1 MKHGLASSHKAQ
13 EAPTPDCRGCRLQ
26 AACTRAGLI
35 SAAEGQGTRVTGR
48 RYTLNCGDKLY
59 VRNAPFKALYQICS
73 GALKTQRVTVDGDL
87 VVSGFFLPGDIVG
100 VDAIA
105 EKRFPGEAIAT
116 TECEVCELKFDALLS
131 ASGNSPGLTA
141 WLLSQL
147 SHYARCKDNA
157 LSWPCSRP
165 THHRVLRF
173 FLDLSERLGQASP
186 LHEATFKLPMR
197 KQDIARYLCMTPE
210 TLSRNLQSLRQE
222 GLLLL
227 THNSFTLPDTARAYR
242 ITKT

>member
-1 MKHGLASSHKAQ
+1 MKQGLASSQKAW
-13 EAPTPDCRGCRLQ
+13 AATTPDCCGCRLQ
-26 AACTRAGLI
+26 AACSRAGLI
-35 SAAEGQGTRVTGR
+35 SGEEGEGTSITGR

-59 VRNAPFKALYQICS
+59 VRNAPLKALYQICS

-116 TECEVCELKFDALLS
+116 TECEVCELKFEALMSL
-131 ASGNSPGLTA
+131 SGNSPGLTA

-147 SHYARCKDNA
+147 SHYARRKDNA

-186 LHEATFKLPMR
+186 LHEVTCKLPMR

-222 GLLLL
+222 GLLHL
-227 THNSFTLPDTARAYR
+227 THNSFTLPDTVRAYR